1 MRGRVGRSNKKAFCY
16 LLSPPLST
24 LTSEARKRLSAIE
37 EFSDL
42 GSGFNVAMRDL
53 DIRGSG
59 NLLGAEQSGFIA
71 EIGFDMYHKIL
82 DEAIQELKEDEF
94 KGLFTDEKP
103 RPFVSFTQ
111 IDTDM
116 ELMIPD
122 EYVTNI
128 QERYNLYT
136 ELSKIDDQTQL
147 DAFAKELHD
156 RFGPVPRQV
165 RDLLRTVELQWI
177 GKEIGLEKIS
187 WKKGVLRGY
196 FIQDKQSKYFETDAF
211 GRILAFAQ
219 QNPRNVN
226 LKEVKNTLRIAI
238 EGIRSIDDA
247 IFALEQMRDPVML

>member
-1 MRGRVGRSNKKAFCY
+1 M
-16 LLSPPLST
+16 
-24 LTSEARKRLSAIE
+24 
-37 EFSDL
+37 
-42 GSGFNVAMRDL
+42 
-53 DIRGSG
+53 
-59 NLLGAEQSGFIA
+59 
-71 EIGFDMYHKIL
+71 
-82 DEAIQELKEDEF
+82 
-94 KGLFTDEKP
+94 
-103 RPFVSFTQ
+103 SFTQ

-136 ELSKIDDQTQL
+136 ELSKIETQTAL

-165 RDLLRTVELQWI
+165 KDLLRTVELQWI

-196 FIQDKQSKYFETDAF
+196 FIQNKQSKYFETEAF
-211 GRILAFAQ
+211 ARILAFAQ
-219 QNPRNVN
+219 QNPRKVN

-238 EGIRSIDDA
+238 EDIRKIDDA
-247 IFALEQMRDPVML
+247 IMALEMMKDPVMI